1 LIGVITLIVIY
12 SIHYAKNKNPLP
24 ILKGT
29 THLSFELSAF
39 ANEKRVIINET
50 HLNTNLVL
58 PSLYLP
64 KGNRLIG
71 GAQPNYIVQ
80 MPFPTSAGQTYTFIA
95 PLSNFNASVKV
106 SFEPTNIFTI
116 PFYVRLIKDGGTVN
130 FVSVNV
136 NGTFLWEPS
145 VTATSAIPYLNLV
158 TTNVLGNPFSVGG
171 ALSSIFEG
179 MLSELGYGILGFFE
193 NLFDTG
199 QNQIDYTSLI
209 FKELQQIVNDIN
221 SEFATQNQV
230 IVDGYINSANTG
242 FADVFSATN
251 QFLGFPQTPNNTFL
265 DYGQGS
271 DPNALYSIS
280 TGVSWETYRQ
290 LFTDPANTARLT
302 QVYTTLTLLLD
313 EYRNISHFP
322 STNNSGQWP
331 YYLSA
336 LRSLVSAGQ
345 QLAMFDTLT
354 FNEGPVEKGFYP
366 PWYSNKISQLQ
377 NDLAN
382 YLPYG
387 YDLWIQYLQSYMNN
401 ITILTSSELVQNYT
415 DGEFSCPTDNNSQW
429 LAWCSFLI
437 ECTGDPLIPPPN
449 PNTSIKYNGFGA
461 GINYPPLTCYNDGI
475 ACVASLQHI
484 VNNNDPMLQIPVSS
498 NGFPTNVNLET
509 LEPYFSAGV
518 SSPVVAGPSG
528 PTPANVIGSP
538 DGLGGWTCQATITQD
553 QLQEARLY
561 ARDYIKNYFGNP
573 IQALDA
579 IASIGGLTCTTYSD
593 ANTSCTALPG
603 PPYLGSYVGT
613 PFGESRFSASSF
625 LDQVGVNLMESNFY
639 SVTQDY
645 TTKYFNETY
654 KIAGFDGQ
662 LRQNYSSSIFQSF
675 TDWDN
680 ICCPVGTSQV
690 KSAFFGSVSESV
702 GGANVPPT
710 FGARKLKCYGPT
722 VSNNVS
728 FSYFLDTA
736 SECKVISP
744 GVDLVSATNPVLVD
758 DTIIGG
764 NMFPA
769 AKYQALNPSIDSAL
783 SAIVISPPPSV
794 PAGTPLGTSTIN
806 CLCGVGN
813 LQAPPT
819 PDCPGL
825 YTNTTC
831 YPNKMSLQFIVPASW
846 DGIPFP
852 TYKNVYRSQFYM
864 TAGPTTIPV
873 NINYDG
879 VDGCFSYG
887 TNSTSPYIF
896 SFSGCYLDNPSYSQ
910 GLLGAC
916 VNLSL
921 TTDKNTFTTGDTI
934 TIEDWEM
941 ITQGIPFVAG
951 GFCPS
956 DNFTSSGAAVQQYAS
971 AFASFGPS
979 PPPPESWTL
988 LYYPNV

>member
-1 LIGVITLIVIY
+1 MIY
-12 SIHYAKNKNPLP
+12 GIHYSKNKNPIVLR
-24 ILKGT
+24 GT

-50 HLNTNLVL
+50 HLNTDLVL

-64 KGNRLIG
+64 KGNRFIG
-71 GAQPNYIVQ
+71 GTSPNYIVQ
-80 MPFPTSAGQTYTFIA
+80 MPFPTSAGQTYTFIP
-95 PLSNFNASVKV
+95 PLSNFNSTVKV
-106 SFEPTNIFTI
+106 SFEPKNIFTI
-116 PFYVRLIKDGGTVN
+116 PFYVRLLKDGGVVS
-130 FVSVNV
+130 FVSVNI
-136 NGTFLWEPS
+136 NGTLFWRPS
-145 VTATSAIPYLNLV
+145 ITPTSTSLYSNLV
-158 TTNVLGNPFSVGG
+158 TNQNLTNGSPITPGSVL
-171 ALSSIFEG
+171 ASIFEG
-179 MLSELGYGILGFFE
+179 MFSELGYGILGFFE
-193 NLFDTG
+193 SLFDTG

-209 FKELQQIVNDIN
+209 FSELKQIVNDIN

-230 IVDGYINSANTG
+230 TVDGYINSANSG
-242 FADVFSATN
+242 FASVYSATN
-251 QFLGFPQTPNNTFL
+251 QFLGFPKTPNNTFL

-290 LFTDPANTARLT
+290 LFTDPANPARLT

-313 EYRNISHFP
+313 EYRNISNFP
-322 STNNSGQWP
+322 TINNSGQWP

-354 FNEGPVEKGFYP
+354 YNEGAVEKGFYP
-366 PWYSNKISQLQ
+366 PWYSNAILQLQ
-377 NDLAN
+377 TDLAN

-387 YDLWIQYLQSYMNN
+387 YDLWNLYLQSYMNN
-401 ITILTSSELVQNYT
+401 ITVLTSSGLVQEYANGRY
-415 DGEFSCPTDNNSQW
+415 ECPKDDNSQW

-437 ECTGDPLIPPPN
+437 NCSGDPEAGLV
-449 PNTSIKYNGFGA
+449 YQGFEA
-461 GINYPPLTCYNDGI
+461 GIQFPPITCSDEYDTY
-475 ACVASLQHI
+475 CVASLQHI

-509 LEPYFSAGV
+509 LLPYFPLY

-528 PTPANVIGSP
+528 PTPPNIIGTP
-538 DGLGGWTCQATITQD
+538 DGLAGWTCQATITQD

-561 ARDYIKNYFGNP
+561 AREYIQNYFGNP

-579 IASIGGLTCTTYSD
+579 IASIGGLTCTTYSN
-593 ANTSCTALPG
+593 AKTSCTALPG

-645 TTKYFNETY
+645 TTKYYNETY

-662 LRQNYSSSIFQSF
+662 LQQNYSSSIFESF
-675 TDWDN
+675 TNWDN

-702 GGANVPPT
+702 GGAEVPAT
-710 FGARKLKCYGPT
+710 LGARKLKCYGPT

-728 FSYFLDTA
+728 FSVFLDTA
-736 SECKVISP
+736 SECKVILP
-744 GVDLVSATNPVLVD
+744 GVDLVSATNPILVD
-758 DTIIGG
+758 ETIIGG

-783 SAIVISPPPSV
+783 SGIIISPPASV
-794 PAGTPLGTSTIN
+794 PTGYPLGTSTFN

-813 LQAPPT
+813 LQGEPV

-831 YPNKMSLQFIVPASW
+831 YPNKMSLQFVVPASW
-846 DGIPFP
+846 DGKPFP

-864 TAGPTTIPV
+864 TDGYTQVPV

-879 VDGCFSYG
+879 TSGCPSYG
-887 TNSTSPYIF
+887 TNSSSPYIF
-896 SFSGCYLDNPSYSQ
+896 SFSQCYISNPSYTQ

-916 VNLSL
+916 INLSL
-921 TTDKNTFTTGDTI
+921 TTDKSTFTTGDII

-941 ITQGIPFVAG
+941 ITQGLPFVPG
-951 GFCPS
+951 PGKYCPS